1 MRVIVMLK
9 PTNKYGTKMEYSKF
23 RKYLSQEGFLL
34 VQSEVYIKTVS
45 SRKSA
50 NRQITKMRH
59 CVPTTGRVLVYKI
72 TENQFHSIQYLVGKP
87 SNQGNIVGANGIVQ
101 I

>member
-23 RKYLSQEGFLL
+23 RKYLSQEVFL
-34 VQSEVYIKTVS
+34 SIYKTVS

-50 NRQITKMRH
+50 NRQITKIRH

-87 SNQGNIVGANGIVQ
+87 SNQENIVGANGIVQ

>member
-45 SRKSA
+45 SRKLA
-50 NRQITKMRH
+50 NRQITKMR
-59 CVPTTGRVLVYKI
+59 R
-72 TENQFHSIQYLVGKP
+72 
-87 SNQGNIVGANGIVQ
+87 
-101 I
+101 